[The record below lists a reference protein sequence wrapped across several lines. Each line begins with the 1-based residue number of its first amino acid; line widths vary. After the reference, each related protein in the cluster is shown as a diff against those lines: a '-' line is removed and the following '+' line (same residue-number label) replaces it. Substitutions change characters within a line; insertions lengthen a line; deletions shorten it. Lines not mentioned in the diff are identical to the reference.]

1 MKIAGLVIGIGLMV
15 ISGIVFVVCLALP
28 SITSNKVNFE
38 ESLVG
43 LIPSLFFLFI
53 GFVITA
59 IAAIFVLKGKKTA
72 TQETIEAINEG

>member
-1 MKIAGLVIGIGLMV
+1 MKIAGLIIGIGLMV